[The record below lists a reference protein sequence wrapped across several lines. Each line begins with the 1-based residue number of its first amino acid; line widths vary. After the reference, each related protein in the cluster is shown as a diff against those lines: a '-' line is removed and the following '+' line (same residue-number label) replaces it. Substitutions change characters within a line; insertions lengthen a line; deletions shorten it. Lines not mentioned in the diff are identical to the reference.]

1 MDLTVLPE
9 TQKKLWVKIAGVK
22 NIDNFYLAGGTAI
35 ALHLGHRESID
46 FDFFTD
52 KNFIND
58 KLLQSLEKL
67 GKLKIDEFDKT
78 TLLGWLD
85 NVKLSFFKYRHPCLE
100 EPEEYRGLKV
110 ASIEDLVAMK
120 IIAISQRG
128 TKKDF
133 IDFHAIIK
141 SGWNFEAIFSA
152 IERKYHGAEYN
163 KMHLLKSLT
172 YFNDTED
179 ELMPKML
186 KSITWEQVKAELEE
200 EVLGFIK

>member
-1 MDLTVLPE
+1 MNLKILAE
-9 TQKKLWVKIAGVK
+9 AQRKLWVKIAGVK
-22 NIDNFYLAGGTAI
+22 SIDNFYLAGGTAI

-46 FDFFTD
+46 FDFFTN
-52 KNFIND
+52 KNCVND

-67 GKLKIDEFDKT
+67 GKLKVDEFDQT

-85 NVKLSFFKYRHPCLE
+85 KVKLSFFRYRHSCLS
-100 EPEEYRGLKV
+100 EPIEYKGIKV
-110 ASIEDLVAMK
+110 ASLEDLVAMK
-120 IIAISQRG
+120 VIAISQRG

-133 IDFHAIIK
+133 IDLHAIIK

-152 IERKYHGAEYN
+152 IERKYQRAEYN
-163 KMHLLKSLT
+163 KMHLLKSFT
-172 YFNDTED
+172 YFDDAED

-186 KSITWEQVKAELEE
+186 GSMSWEQVKAELEE